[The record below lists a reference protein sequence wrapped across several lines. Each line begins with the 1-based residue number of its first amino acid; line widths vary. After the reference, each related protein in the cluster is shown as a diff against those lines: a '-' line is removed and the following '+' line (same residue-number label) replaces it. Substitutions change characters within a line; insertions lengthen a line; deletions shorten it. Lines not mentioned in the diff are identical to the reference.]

1 MNTKSSFLS
10 LLASAE
16 ELQRSIRLHRGIKNK
31 LHWVLDVAFSEDT
44 SRKRTGNASQNFS
57 KHSKTA
63 LNLLENETSERQGIK
78 EKRLKAEYYQNYLI
92 KISGL

>member
-1 MNTKSSFLS
+1 LFKNN
-10 LLASAE
+10 
-16 ELQRSIRLHRGIKNK
+16 KNK
-31 LHWVLDVAFSEDT
+31 
-44 SRKRTGNASQNFS
+44 N
-57 KHSKTA
+57 KTE